1 MGKQNRDENY
11 LKKELYDL
19 IKTDNRVFDF
29 LQDSSL
35 DGLWYWDLENMENEW
50 MNRKFWTTLGY
61 DPDEMPHKSSAWQNM
76 INPDDLKKVDVNL
89 QKHIEN
95 PDYPFDQIVRYQH
108 KKGSTVWIRCRGLII
123 RDKNGKPVRMIGAH
137 HDLTLL
143 KEKEEELKKEKQR
156 LFGILE
162 GTNVGTWEW
171 NVQTGETIFN
181 EKWAEI
187 VGYSLEE
194 ISPTTIKTWMQFA
207 HPDDLQKSQGLLEEH
222 FQGKTDYYECE
233 TRMKHKNGN
242 WIWVLDRGKVMSWTE
257 DNKPLLML
265 GTHQDITD
273 RKQSQ
278 LEFNTLLSTTL
289 DGFFITDDKGKIIEA
304 NGAFCRKMGY
314 SREEMLEMT
323 ITDIEGKERP
333 EETKKHIQN
342 VFEKGY
348 DRFESVHVTK
358 DGEQLDVEISVTYFD
373 VGVKRLY
380 SFVRDITHKKRASR
394 KLAMSEK
401 RYKGLLE
408 SQNDLI
414 VRVDTEGRF
423 TYVNEAYCE
432 AFGKTR
438 EALIGK
444 QFTPL
449 VHEEDIEPTLKAMEN
464 LYVPPYRAYIE
475 QRAKTVRG
483 WRWLAWEDNA
493 ILGDEGNIMEIQGV
507 GRDIT
512 ELMEAKQ
519 MAENANRAKSEFLA
533 NMSHEIRT
541 PMNAIIGFSEL
552 LEDRCNDSKMKQYL
566 QGIKSAG
573 SNLLNLINDILDLSK
588 IEAGKMDIQLVN
600 TSIKVIVEEILQIF
614 RFKAEEKHIELISD
628 YDEQT
633 PEIVMVDE
641 LRVRQIL
648 LNLVGNAVKFT
659 EEGSVKIAIKTS
671 LVDEENR
678 IADLNIEVEDTG
690 IGISGQNQRKI
701 FESFTQQ
708 DGQNTRKFGGTGLGL
723 TISKKLASMMNGDIL
738 VESTRGKGSTF
749 TLALKD
755 VKYETCDKISPKPAP
770 DKETDYRFKPSKVLV
785 VEDMPSNVLIVKGY
799 LEPYDLEISTAENG
813 VIAVNIARELK
824 PDLILMDMQMPVM
837 SGYEATTI
845 LKKDEKTK
853 DIAIIAL
860 TASAMARDEQEIR
873 KICDGYIRKPVT
885 KADLVQEL
893 AKHLETDNVSETG
906 KSDKELGKLSETLK
920 ETLKEQMY
928 PKWKEI
934 NEMILG
940 DDVEA
945 FAIQLQEIAE
955 EYEAKELMEYAEALR
970 RYANHFDIAN
980 MERQFKAFEE
990 LIR

>member
-1 MGKQNRDENY
+1 MEMGKQNRDENY

-194 ISPTTIKTWMQFA
+194 ISPTTIGTWMQFA
-207 HPDDLQKSQGLLEEH
+207 HPDDLQKSQRLLEEH

-373 VGVKRLY
+373 VGVKRLF
-380 SFVRDITHKKRASR
+380 SFVRDITQKKRANR

-414 VRVDTEGRF
+414 VRVDTDGRF

-449 VHEEDIEPTLKAMEN
+449 VHEDDIEPTLKAMEK
-464 LYVPPYRAYIE
+464 LYIPPYRTYIQ
-475 QRAKTVRG
+475 QRAKTING

-552 LEDRCNDSKMKQYL
+552 LENKCNDSKTMQYL
-566 QGIKSAG
+566 EGIKNAG
-573 SNLLNLINDILDLSK
+573 KNLLNLINDILDLSK
-588 IEAGKMDIQLVN
+588 IEAGKLDIQPVQTNINMIL
-600 TSIKVIVEEILQIF
+600 EEILQIF
-614 RFKAEEKHIELISD
+614 TFKAKKKGIRLLSEHCPNI
-628 YDEQT
+628 
-633 PEIVMVDE
+633 PEIVLIDE

-648 LNLVGNAVKFT
+648 LNLFGNAVKFT
-659 EEGSVKIAIKTS
+659 DKGYVKICTKT
-671 LVDEENR
+671 LQRDEEKKTVDFV
-678 IADLNIEVEDTG
+678 ITVEDTG
-690 IGISGQNQRKI
+690 IGISEKNIEKI

-708 DGQNTRKFGGTGLGL
+708 DGQNTRKYGGTGLGL
-723 TISKKLASMMNGDIL
+723 TISKKLAGMMNGDIL
-738 VESTRGKGSTF
+738 VESKLGEGSRF
-749 TLALKD
+749 TLNLKGIP
-755 VKYETCDKISPKPAP
+755 YAEETVIRQDEQPIDAESYQFKKAKI
-770 DKETDYRFKPSKVLV
+770 LV
-785 VEDMPSNVLIVKGY
+785 VEDIPSNVEIVKGF
-799 LEPYDLEISTAENG
+799 L
-813 VIAVNIARELK
+813 
-824 PDLILMDMQMPVM
+824 
-837 SGYEATTI
+837 
-845 LKKDEKTK
+845 
-853 DIAIIAL
+853 
-860 TASAMARDEQEIR
+860 
-873 KICDGYIRKPVT
+873 
-885 KADLVQEL
+885 
-893 AKHLETDNVSETG
+893 
-906 KSDKELGKLSETLK
+906 
-920 ETLKEQMY
+920 
-928 PKWKEI
+928 
-934 NEMILG
+934 
-940 DDVEA
+940 
-945 FAIQLQEIAE
+945 
-955 EYEAKELMEYAEALR
+955 
-970 RYANHFDIAN
+970 
-980 MERQFKAFEE
+980 
-990 LIR
+990 